1 MQQKAINVKFER
13 IHSFKDGNGR
23 MSRLL
28 TTLLLYRAGYVI
40 GKTSVESSIKALVDN
55 GMLVKQGRYKI
66 SD

>member
-1 MQQKAINVKFER
+1 
-13 IHSFKDGNGR
+13 

-28 TTLLLYRAGYVI
+28 TTLLLYRARYVI

-55 GMLVKQGRYKI
+55 DMLVKKQGRYKM